1 MVDTQ
6 LLESLIASSGKK
18 KSYLADQLGISIQ
31 SLKLKIDNK
40 SDFKTNEV
48 AVLCRELDITRLTD
62 KEKIF
67 FKM

>member
-1 MVDTQ
+1 MVDT
-6 LLESLIASSGKK
+6 LMLESLITESGKK
-18 KSYLADQLGISIQ
+18 KSYLAEQMGITIQ
-31 SLKLKIDNK
+31 SLKSKIDNK

>member
-6 LLESLIASSGKK
+6 LLESLISSSGKK